1 MRVMLVAV
9 SHLCV
14 VCVFR
19 VCAMF
24 SRVQPTGYGLGGVA
38 LTRCSGMFSNKSCS
52 GHHIDF
58 RDKTEI
64 PQPLLLIHTWQQSVF
79 TIHRLYATRRLITT
93 TLV

>member
-1 MRVMLVAV
+1 MYVLY
-9 SHLCV
+9 
-14 VCVFR
+14 VCF
-19 VCAMF
+19 VCAACF

-64 PQPLLLIHTWQQSVF
+64 PQLLLLIHTWQHSVF
-79 TIHRLYATRRLITT
+79 TIHGLYAIRRLIAT